1 MISRFKI
8 FSLAFLLLNIGAN
21 KLFGYTIDSTELD
34 GKLIGKNLLFYEDKL
49 GNLTIENLAKMSDE
63 SFTKVDKNVPNFGS
77 TTSVYWARLDLDSVL
92 KSDIELII
100 EYLYPLA
107 DYVEFYTRQL
117 EGPWERL
124 DAGDRRMSNVMG
136 YHHRLPMK
144 AIMLSDKPQTIF
156 IRVQNEGFTQFPV
169 KLWTKEKFHDNRLFE
184 TMALFSMLLVMGVML
199 VYNLL
204 TYIMNRDSVMGL
216 YLVFL
221 FFNILTQLAPNGLLR
236 LIGYG
241 EFSAFL
247 SNKGY
252 LLNTGISVILSCFI
266 SMRFL
271 EISSAEKKT
280 RYIFY
285 FGIFSAFLSAIISAL
300 SYGLGAKFITITG
313 FVVLP
318 IILILSVQRTLR
330 GSRPAFF
337 FTIAWT
343 APIVG
348 VIIQQMYYWNIIVSN
363 PYFSFG
369 GLFGTSCEAILISL
383 AIGDKIRNQIQ
394 TVLATNQR
402 MNIELLDKDKARTV
416 FFQNTSH
423 ELRTPLNGMI
433 GFLDLLIKGNY
444 GALSET
450 VNQQLQKTLR
460 LAESLK
466 SQVNTIL
473 DLARVKRG
481 EVGLRC
487 SLISLTDLKKSL
499 DDLAEG
505 LKIKHPNSQF
515 TSELIIEHST
525 GTLIQD
531 HEKIFAICK
540 NLLGNAFKF
549 SRIDAT
555 NSIKLTLKRLDKDFI
570 IQVSDSGIGI
580 PADQKNRIFDEFAQI
595 QSDERRI
602 FEGTGLGLSIVRD
615 FVKLM
620 DGTIEVHSE
629 LGKGSIFT
637 IRVPEQ
643 PAVNAEVSPDFVK
656 SIAESSKLP
665 LPIAQ
670 TLQLKHSQPS
680 GEAAS
685 FSILVVDDN
694 EINCE
699 VIEHILAGKGYS
711 VTVCL
716 SGRRA
721 LELARA
727 ESFDIVL
734 LDVMMPEMSG
744 EDVLKTMRSDI
755 DLREIPVILITAR
768 ASDEDRIHGL
778 NLGADDYISKPIIAD
793 ELLLRVGN
801 LLTRLSETK
810 QTTRQESDEKIRQVA
825 DIFAYV
831 SHEIKNIYQG
841 FEDDNIEQMAKEFQA
856 IARLISLTEQDIQ
869 HMAKAVASPQSAR
882 SLQESLD
889 KLPKVPKDQATLRAL
904 RTDLACFDIPPEH
917 LPGIWQHITK
927 LSEKEQDTLRVLL
940 QLSLRHKQ
948 TWSSLV
954 RSRDIFFSA
963 LGFIRDDS
971 SEHCQLW
978 DALDPIIVLMA
989 VRARKEN
996 VRFEADIKRIA
1007 VLASSMSLQQ
1017 IVLNLISNAFDAVQS
1032 LPAEEKYVRVWVD
1045 ESAHGHS
1052 VQLRVLNGGARI
1064 ADEFAAHLF
1073 KRGFTTKGNR
1083 GHGLGLYFS
1092 KKLAHRIHGNLTLDA
1107 TNQKTCFILEIE
1119 PAHQTSDADVSR
1131 KIA

>member
-1 MISRFKI
+1 MMGRFKI
-8 FSLAFLLLNIGAN
+8 LSLALLLLNIGAN
-21 KLFGYTIDSTELD
+21 KLFGYTIESTELD
-34 GKLIGKNLLFYEDKL
+34 GNFIGKSLLFYEDKL
-49 GNLTIENLAKMSDE
+49 GSLTIDDLSKMPNE

-77 TTSVYWARLDLDSVL
+77 TPSVYWARLDLDSVL

-100 EYLYPLA
+100 EYCYPLA

-117 EGPWERL
+117 EGSWERL
-124 DAGDRRMSNVMG
+124 DAGDRRISKVMG
-136 YHHRLPMK
+136 YHHRLPLK
-144 AIMLSDKPQTIF
+144 AIILSDKPQTIF

-169 KLWTKEKFHDNRLFE
+169 KLWSSGKFHDNRLIE
-184 TMALFSMLLVMGVML
+184 TMVLFSMLFVMGVML

-204 TYIMNRDSVMGL
+204 TYIMNRDSVLGI

-221 FFNILTQLAPNGLLR
+221 FFNILTQLAPTGLLR
-236 LIGYG
+236 LVEYG
-241 EFSAFL
+241 ELSSLL

-252 LLNTGISVILSCFI
+252 LFNNMIVLSLSCLI
-266 SMRFL
+266 SIRFL
-271 EISSAEKKT
+271 EIGTAEVKS
-280 RYIFY
+280 RYVLFSCIFMA
-285 FGIFSAFLSAIISAL
+285 FLTAIVSIFSYSI
-300 SYGLGAKFITITG
+300 GAKLVTIIG
-313 FVVLP
+313 FVVMAT
-318 IILILSVQRTLR
+318 ILVLSVQRTLQ

-343 APIVG
+343 APVVG
-348 VIIQQMYYWNIIVSN
+348 IMIQQMYYWNIIVSN
-363 PYFSFG
+363 PYFSVG
-369 GLFGTSCEAILISL
+369 GLFGTSCEAVLISL
-383 AIGDKIRNQIQ
+383 AIGDKIRNKIQ

-450 VNQQLQKTLR
+450 VSQQLQKTLR

-473 DLARVKRG
+473 DLARLKRG

-555 NSIKLTLKRLDKDFI
+555 NSIKLTLKRLDKDLI
-570 IQVSDSGIGI
+570 IQVSDSGVGI

-595 QSDERRI
+595 QSDARRI

-629 LGKGSIFT
+629 LGRGSIFS

-643 PAVNAEVSPDFVK
+643 PAVNAEVTSDFVK

-665 LPIAQ
+665 LPTTQ
-670 TLQLKHSQPS
+670 TLQIKPSLPS

-685 FSILVVDDN
+685 LSILVVDDN

-699 VIEHILAGKGYS
+699 VIEHILASKGYR

-744 EDVLKTMRSDI
+744 EDVLKAMRSDI

-810 QTTRQESDEKIRQVA
+810 QTTRQESDEKMRQVA

-841 FEDDNIEQMAKEFQA
+841 FEDDSIVQMAKEFQA
-856 IARLISLTEQDIQ
+856 IASLISLTEQDIQ
-869 HMAKAVASPQSAR
+869 HMAKALASPQSTR

-889 KLPKVPKDQATLRAL
+889 KLPTVPKDQPILRAL

-927 LSEKEQDTLRVLL
+927 LPEKEQDTLRVLL
-940 QLSLRHKQ
+940 QLSIRHKQ

-1017 IVLNLISNAFDAVQS
+1017 IALNLISNAFDAVQN

-1045 ESAHGHS
+1045 ESAHGQS
-1052 VQLRVLNGGARI
+1052 VQLKVLNGGARI

-1073 KRGFTTKGNR
+1073 KRGFTTKGSR

-1092 KKLAHRIHGNLTLDA
+1092 KKLAQRIHGNLKLDE
-1107 TNQKTCFILEIE
+1107 TNQKTCFIMEIE
-1119 PAHQTSDADVSR
+1119 PAHQTLAADTSR